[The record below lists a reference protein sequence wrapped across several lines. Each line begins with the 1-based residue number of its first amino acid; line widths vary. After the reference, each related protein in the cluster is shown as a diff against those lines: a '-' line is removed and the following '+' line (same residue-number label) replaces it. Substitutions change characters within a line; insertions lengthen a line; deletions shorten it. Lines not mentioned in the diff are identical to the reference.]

1 MMAFVFLTIGILYV
15 AAISPGFR
23 MFCFAVGAI
32 IAGCIAFLADFG
44 SDKPQTFFYMSQSH
58 PAFLMKAGSV
68 CPSDRHVWN
77 NWCVK

>member
-1 MMAFVFLTIGILYV
+1 MTAFVFLTIGILYV

-44 SDKPQTFFYMSQSH
+44 SDKPQTFFYNSADH
-58 PAFLMKAGSV
+58 PAFLMRAGV
-68 CPSDRHVWN
+68 PCPADRHVWN
-77 NWCVK
+77 GWCVK